1 MDQLV
6 MEALFNGYRE
16 EKIRAAINLSKLT
29 SKERHQF
36 VEKGVI
42 APLVSMLN
50 SQDYDAIEAAL
61 TALLSLAFGSE
72 RNKISIAKSGAIPSL
87 IEILQSQNES
97 LIELVLATL
106 LILSSCSKNKL
117 AIASSGAIQ
126 LLLQIINYE
135 DRYISTQAKLDAIAI
150 LRSLSIT
157 HQITPLIV
165 SAGAASHL
173 LRLIYGGDK
182 SSDLVEK
189 ATELLQAIVSSSE
202 IGLFEV
208 VEEGG
213 IRVLVEAVE
222 EGSQLCREH
231 AVGVLLLMCERC
243 GEKYRGMI
251 LREGPMPGLL
261 QLSMTGTR
269 RAKNMARALLLL
281 LRDYSKPGQRKERT
295 KINVVLEKLME
306 EIDAEEEKIVN
317 GNALRPIEELIAKL
331 NR

>member
-1 MDQLV
+1 M
-6 MEALFNGYRE
+6 
-16 EKIRAAINLSKLT
+16 
-29 SKERHQF
+29 
-36 VEKGVI
+36 
-42 APLVSMLN
+42 
-50 SQDYDAIEAAL
+50 
-61 TALLSLAFGSE
+61 
-72 RNKISIAKSGAIPSL
+72 
-87 IEILQSQNES
+87 
-97 LIELVLATL
+97 IELVLATL